1 MKTSPGWSSSDF
13 EPRASTCSR
22 SPNLDRGRRT
32 ASEACILITEDRD
45 FGEMVVRQRLRVRGP
60 MLLELDRLSNEK
72 EADLVAE
79 VVSIHADKLAGNLIV
94 VEPARIRI
102 RPFPFAGEQQQA

>member
-1 MKTSPGWSSSDF
+1 VLSIAQSRPGAPD
-13 EPRASTCSR
+13 TQV
-22 SPNLDRGRRT
+22 LDAA
-32 ASEACILITEDRD
+32 ASEARILITEDRD
-45 FGEMVVRQRLRVRGP
+45 FGEMVVRQRLRVRGL

-79 VVSIHADKLAGNLIV
+79 VFSIHADKLAGNLIV
-94 VEPARIRI
+94 FDPRGF